1 MALRNKSVTVLG
13 AGISGLTAAIAMARL
28 GSNVTVFDRAKKN
41 LNTGAGIQISPN
53 GFGVMNALG
62 LEEALASK
70 GNVLEYINVQN
81 YKKPSFSARV
91 DLRNVSHGNVHP
103 HMAIHRFDLINIL
116 IKTAVKLGVK
126 ILFHKQA
133 TDITDARE
141 SVKIKFSVDN
151 IAILKNGVAIITD
164 ELASHAMT
172 SIGACRNRPGWR
184 G

>member
-91 DLRNVSHGNVHP
+91 DLLWIV
-103 HMAIHRFDLINIL
+103 RFHFQSLMSQRHF
-116 IKTAVKLGVK
+116 K
-126 ILFHKQA
+126 
-133 TDITDARE
+133 
-141 SVKIKFSVDN
+141 S
-151 IAILKNGVAIITD
+151 VAIYLTMPAQ
-164 ELASHAMT
+164 L
-172 SIGACRNRPGWR
+172 G
-184 G
+184 